1 MLSFKN
7 KDIHYK
13 VPLRIQSQELY
24 GQAIKAKKKKKK
36 QEGLF
41 TINKFLH
48 SKETVNKVKR
58 QQPME

>member
-24 GQAIKAKKKKKK
+24 GQAIKAKKKKK

-48 SKETVNKVKR
+48 SKETVNKVKW